1 MSIAEARD
9 RGGTVRV
16 ENSSISERGEIRKRG
31 GVKDSK
37 FKGRA
42 PKEKKKKKRAK
53 RERKRKETE
62 KKVKPGRG
70 VRSEIRRSRTAK
82 SREVHDLESRE
93 WRREGGKGSGEGRRG
108 KWRWRRRRSA
118 GRESIRRASRRR
130 FRV

>member
-42 PKEKKKKKRAK
+42 PKEKKKK
-53 RERKRKETE
+53 REQKEKEKEKKRK
-62 KKVKPGRG
+62 KKL
-70 VRSEIRRSRTAK
+70 S
-82 SREVHDLESRE
+82 
-93 WRREGGKGSGEGRRG
+93 REGGLGVR
-108 KWRWRRRRSA
+108 
-118 GRESIRRASRRR
+118 
-130 FRV
+130 

>member
-42 PKEKKKKKRAK
+42 PKEKKKKKESK
-53 RERKRKETE
+53 KRK
-62 KKVKPGRG
+62 KKKRNGK
-70 VRSEIRRSRTAK
+70 K
-82 SREVHDLESRE
+82 S
-93 WRREGGKGSGEGRRG
+93 
-108 KWRWRRRRSA
+108 
-118 GRESIRRASRRR
+118 
-130 FRV
+130 